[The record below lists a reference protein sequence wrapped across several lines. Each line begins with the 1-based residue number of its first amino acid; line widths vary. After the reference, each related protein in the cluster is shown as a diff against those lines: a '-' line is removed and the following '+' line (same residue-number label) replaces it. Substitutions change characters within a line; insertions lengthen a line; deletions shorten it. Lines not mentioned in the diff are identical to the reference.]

1 VLLRPGPYI
10 CAEWDAGGLPPWLLA
25 EREGSPGA
33 LGLRSSEPRYLQHV
47 ARWWGALFSRLQRYA
62 YQRGGPIVAVQIEN
76 ECGAAAATL
85 PRLAAAAA
93 RAAALLA
100 RAASRCAVQALP
112 TENPRSSPPNKK
124 LQVRLLRL

>member
-47 ARWWGALFSRLQRYA
+47 ARWWGDLFSRLQRYA

-76 ECGAAAATL
+76 ECGAAAAAATASRRRRA
-85 PRLAAAAA
+85 PQRLLV
-93 RAAALLA
+93 RAALSL
-100 RAASRCAVQALP
+100 R
-112 TENPRSSPPNKK
+112 RSSPPH
-124 LQVRLLRL
+124 